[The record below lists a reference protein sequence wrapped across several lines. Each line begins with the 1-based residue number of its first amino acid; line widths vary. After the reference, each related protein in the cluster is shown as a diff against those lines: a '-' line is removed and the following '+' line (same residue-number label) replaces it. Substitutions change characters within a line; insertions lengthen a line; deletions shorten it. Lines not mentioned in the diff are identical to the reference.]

1 MTGEH
6 DYEQLFLV
14 KESMDSISLTEANL
28 LLKEEEI
35 WITAGDQPVPPFL
48 EHNSFAKFW
57 YVGLSALSFF
67 DYPAQNI

>member
-35 WITAGDQPVPPFL
+35 
-48 EHNSFAKFW
+48 
-57 YVGLSALSFF
+57 
-67 DYPAQNI
+67 